1 MKNTT
6 KFRWTIC
13 ALLFFAT
20 AVNYL
25 DRQVLSLTWKDF
37 IAPRFNWT
45 DNDYGTI
52 TAVFSIIYALCNLF
66 AGKFIDWLGTKKGYL
81 WAIFIWSLAACLHA
95 ACGVGTEAL
104 KTVGLV
110 GMVGVSASVWLFL
123 ACRAVL
129 ALGEAA
135 NFPAAIKVTAEYF
148 PKKDRAFATSI
159 FNAGSSVGALAAPLS
174 IPVIAKFW
182 GWEMA
187 FIVIGALGFV
197 WMGFWI
203 FLYKKPSENPRVSA
217 SELAYINQDEGV
229 ETVSAAVPQ
238 DAEKKISYLKAFS
251 LRQTWS
257 LVLGRFLTDGVWWF
271 FLFWTPGYLS
281 DQFGYKS
288 DSGTGMALIFT
299 LYAIVTFVSIYLCKI
314 PTYMV
319 EKRGM
324 NAYEGRM
331 VAMFIFACFP
341 LLALGAQP
349 LGAFSAWW
357 PAILMGLA

>member
-52 TAVFSIIYALCNLF
+52 TATFSIIYALCNLF

-104 KTVGLV
+104 KTVGLF
-110 GMVGVSASVWLFL
+110 GMMGISASVWLFL

-129 ALGEAA
+129 ALGEAG

-174 IPVIAKFW
+174 IPVIARFW

-187 FIVIGALGFV
+187 FV
-197 WMGFWI
+197 WKNPQIPNTVRQVACHPVNNSRGKRSSI
-203 FLYKKPSENPRVSA
+203 PPYKTRHDSP
-217 SELAYINQDEGV
+217 
-229 ETVSAAVPQ
+229 VPTLQ
-238 DAEKKISYLKAFS
+238 
-251 LRQTWS
+251 
-257 LVLGRFLTDGVWWF
+257 G
-271 FLFWTPGYLS
+271 PC
-281 DQFGYKS
+281 DQSQKW
-288 DSGTGMALIFT
+288 
-299 LYAIVTFVSIYLCKI
+299 
-314 PTYMV
+314 
-319 EKRGM
+319 R
-324 NAYEGRM
+324 
-331 VAMFIFACFP
+331 
-341 LLALGAQP
+341 
-349 LGAFSAWW
+349 
-357 PAILMGLA
+357 